1 MGWAFATSGV
11 SAPELFAAL
20 GDTALP
26 RLASFKPQEVA
37 NLVWAFATAGVAHPL
52 LIEAVRRRARRYG
65 GCPSS
70 RSRASPTSR
79 GPSRR

>member
-26 RLASFKPQEVA
+26 RLAGFKPQEIA
-37 NLVWAFATAGVAHPL
+37 NLVWAFATAGVAT
-52 LIEAVRRRARRYG
+52 R
-65 GCPSS
+65 C
-70 RSRASPTSR
+70 
-79 GPSRR
+79 